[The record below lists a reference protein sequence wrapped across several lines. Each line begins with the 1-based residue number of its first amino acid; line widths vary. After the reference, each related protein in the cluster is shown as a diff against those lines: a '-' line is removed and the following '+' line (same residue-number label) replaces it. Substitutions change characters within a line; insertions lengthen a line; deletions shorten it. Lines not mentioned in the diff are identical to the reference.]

1 MNEDFWN
8 VKDVMDYFGEELKS
22 EEKAKKIM
30 EMVEIRVKS
39 GTYFQC
45 MNEVREILKEVG
57 INTPFRAIYRRTKR

>member
-1 MNEDFWN
+1 
-8 VKDVMDYFGEELKS
+8 
-22 EEKAKKIM
+22 
-30 EMVEIRVKS
+30 MVEIRVKS